1 MPEDSKHV
9 SHYLALCVRNLNL
22 GVHVTETFLGST
34 ELEMDNS
41 LWR

>member
-1 MPEDSKHV
+1 MPENCKHI

-22 GVHVTETFLGST
+22 GVQVTDSYLGTT

-41 LWR
+41 LWL